1 VLPLF
6 DMNRQITKKIKREL
20 DISKNKVVLLIGQRQ
35 VGKTYELK
43 RIKRDFSIPG
53 ESLYF
58 DFEDINNQ
66 KLFTPA
72 VSVLESIIGDKN
84 KKRLLLLDE
93 IQYLEKA
100 GSVLK
105 LLHDHFPKTKIV
117 ATGSATFLLLKNIG
131 DSLYGRNLTFNMHPL
146 TFREIVGDMDN
157 GKYKIGSYNKR
168 LNKPIVSAQINN
180 LMVYGSLPEVYLE
193 NNKTRKK
200 QILKNYVSSLLFK
213 DVLEIES
220 IRMPQVFKQLLRLL
234 ALQVGNQVNPN
245 ELAQQLEINRKTVVE
260 YIKLYEKFKVIHSLE
275 ALSSNPRKEISKG
288 FKVYFSDL
296 GVRNAVIDNF
306 VQVNGRTDR
315 GGMFENLV
323 VNIFR
328 QNIDYYDLAYKMYFW
343 RTFTKAE
350 VDLILK
356 NNQTNKLLPIEI
368 KYSQDEQPS
377 RAFTQAY
384 RDRIEKTFCVN
395 KDNLWKFI

>member
-1 VLPLF
+1 M
-6 DMNRQITKKIKREL
+6 DRIITKKIKRE
-20 DISKNKVVLLIGQRQ
+20 IETSKNKVILLIGQRQ

-43 RIKRDFSIPG
+43 RIEQQFNDV
-53 ESLYF
+53 LYF

-72 VSVLESIIGDKN
+72 VSILESIIGDKN

-93 IQYLEKA
+93 IQYLEQA

-131 DSLYGRNLTFNMHPL
+131 DSLYGRNLIFNMHPL
-146 TFREIVGDMDN
+146 TPREIVGDIDN
-157 GKYKIGSYNKR
+157 GKYKIGTYNKR
-168 LNKPIVSAQINN
+168 LNKPTIDAQINN
-180 LMVYGSLPEVYLE
+180 LMIYGSLPEVYLE
-193 NNKTRKK
+193 TNKARKK

-213 DVLEIES
+213 DVLEIEG
-220 IRMPQVFKQLLRLL
+220 IRMPRVFKQLLRLL
-234 ALQVGNQVNPN
+234 ALQIGNEVNPN
-245 ELAQQLEINRKTVVE
+245 ELAGQLEINRRTVVE
-260 YIKLYEKFKVIHSLE
+260 YIKLYEKFKVIYSLE
-275 ALSSNPRKEISKG
+275 AFSNNPRKEISKG

-306 VQVNGRTDR
+306 VQVGGRTDK
-315 GGMFENLV
+315 GAMFENLV

-328 QNIDYYDLAYKMYFW
+328 QNIDYYDLIYKIYFW

-356 NNQTNKLLPIEI
+356 NNETDKLIPIEI
-368 KYSQDEQPS
+368 KYSQSERPS
-377 RAFTQAY
+377 KSFMETYQ
-384 RDRIEKTFCVN
+384 DRIKKTFCVN

>member
-1 VLPLF
+1 M
-6 DMNRQITKKIKREL
+6 DRIITKKIKRE
-20 DISKNKVVLLIGQRQ
+20 IETSKNKVILLIGQRQ

-43 RIKRDFSIPG
+43 RIEQQFNDV
-53 ESLYF
+53 LYF

-72 VSVLESIIGDKN
+72 VSILESIIGDKN

-93 IQYLEKA
+93 IQYLEQA

-131 DSLYGRNLTFNMHPL
+131 DSLYGRNLIFNMHPL
-146 TFREIVGDMDN
+146 TPREIVGDIDN
-157 GKYKIGSYNKR
+157 GKYKIGTYNKR
-168 LNKPIVSAQINN
+168 LNKPTIDAQINN
-180 LMVYGSLPEVYLE
+180 LMIYGSLPEVYLE
-193 NNKTRKK
+193 TNKARKK

-213 DVLEIES
+213 DVLEIEG
-220 IRMPQVFKQLLRLL
+220 IRMPRVFKQLLRLL
-234 ALQVGNQVNPN
+234 ALQIGNEVNPN
-245 ELAQQLEINRKTVVE
+245 ELAGQLEINRRTVVE
-260 YIKLYEKFKVIHSLE
+260 YIKLYEKFKVIYSLE
-275 ALSSNPRKEISKG
+275 AFSNNPRKEISKG

-306 VQVNGRTDR
+306 VQVGGRTDK
-315 GGMFENLV
+315 GAMFQNLV

-328 QNIDYYDLAYKMYFW
+328 QNIDYYDLVYKIYFW

-356 NNQTNKLLPIEI
+356 NNETDKLIPIEI
-368 KYSQDEQPS
+368 KYSQSERPS
-377 RAFTQAY
+377 KSFMETYQ
-384 RDRIEKTFCVN
+384 DRIKKTFCVN

>member
-1 VLPLF
+1 M
-6 DMNRQITKKIKREL
+6 DRIITKKIKRE
-20 DISKNKVVLLIGQRQ
+20 IETSKNKVILLIGQRQ

-43 RIKRDFSIPG
+43 RIEQQFNDV
-53 ESLYF
+53 LYF
-58 DFEDINNQ
+58 DFEDINNH

-72 VSVLESIIGDKN
+72 VSILESIIGDKN

-93 IQYLEKA
+93 IQYLEQA

-131 DSLYGRNLTFNMHPL
+131 DSLYGRNFIFNIHPL
-146 TFREIVGDMDN
+146 TPREIVGDIDN
-157 GKYKIGSYNKR
+157 GKYKIGTYNKR
-168 LNKPIVSAQINN
+168 LNKPTIDAQINN
-180 LMVYGSLPEVYLE
+180 LMIYGSLPEVYLE
-193 NNKTRKK
+193 TNKARKK

-213 DVLEIES
+213 DVLEIEG
-220 IRMPQVFKQLLRLL
+220 IRKPRVFKQLLRLL
-234 ALQVGNQVNPN
+234 ALQIGSEVNPN
-245 ELAQQLEINRKTVVE
+245 ELAQQLEINRRTVVE
-260 YIKLYEKFKVIHSLE
+260 YIKLYEKFKVIYSLE
-275 ALSSNPRKEISKG
+275 AFSNNPRKEISKG

-306 VQVNGRTDR
+306 VQVGSRTDK
-315 GGMFENLV
+315 GAMFENLV

-328 QNIDYYDLAYKMYFW
+328 QNIDYYDLVYKIYFW

-356 NNQTNKLLPIEI
+356 NNETDKLIPIEI
-368 KYSQDEQPS
+368 KYSQSERPS
-377 RAFTQAY
+377 KSFMETYQ
-384 RDRIEKTFCVN
+384 DRIKKTFCVN

>member
-1 VLPLF
+1 M
-6 DMNRQITKKIKREL
+6 DRIITKKIKRE
-20 DISKNKVVLLIGQRQ
+20 IETSKNKVILLIGQRQ

-43 RIKRDFSIPG
+43 RIEQQFSDV
-53 ESLYF
+53 LYF

-72 VSVLESIIGDKN
+72 VSILESIIGDKN

-93 IQYLEKA
+93 IQYLEQA

-131 DSLYGRNLTFNMHPL
+131 DSLYGRNFIFNIHPL
-146 TFREIVGDMDN
+146 TPREIVGDIDN
-157 GKYKIGSYNKR
+157 DKYKIGTYNKR
-168 LNKPIVSAQINN
+168 LNKPTIDAQINN
-180 LMVYGSLPEVYLE
+180 LMIYGSLPEVYLE
-193 NNKTRKK
+193 TNKARKK

-213 DVLEIES
+213 DVLEIEG
-220 IRMPQVFKQLLRLL
+220 IRKPRVFKQLLRLL
-234 ALQVGNQVNPN
+234 ALQIGSEVNPN
-245 ELAQQLEINRKTVVE
+245 ELAQQLEINRRTVVE
-260 YIKLYEKFKVIHSLE
+260 YIKLYEKFKVIYSLE
-275 ALSSNPRKEISKG
+275 AFSNNPRKEISKG

-306 VQVNGRTDR
+306 VQVGSRTDK
-315 GGMFENLV
+315 GAMFENLV

-328 QNIDYYDLAYKMYFW
+328 QNIDYYDLVYKIYFW

-356 NNQTNKLLPIEI
+356 NNETDKLIPIEI
-368 KYSQDEQPS
+368 KYSQSERLSKSFMETYQ
-377 RAFTQAY
+377 
-384 RDRIEKTFCVN
+384 DRIKKTFCVN

>member
-1 VLPLF
+1 
-6 DMNRQITKKIKREL
+6 MNRIITKKIKRE
-20 DISKNKVVLLIGQRQ
+20 IETSKNKVILLIGQRQ

-43 RIKRDFSIPG
+43 RIEQQFNDV
-53 ESLYF
+53 LYF

-72 VSVLESIIGDKN
+72 VSILESIIGDKN

-93 IQYLEKA
+93 IQYLEQA

-131 DSLYGRNLTFNMHPL
+131 DSLYGRNLIFNMHPL
-146 TFREIVGDMDN
+146 TPREIVGDIDN
-157 GKYKIGSYNKR
+157 GKYKIGTYNKR
-168 LNKPIVSAQINN
+168 LNKPTIDAQINN
-180 LMVYGSLPEVYLE
+180 LMIYGSLPEVYLE
-193 NNKTRKK
+193 TNKARKK

-213 DVLEIES
+213 DVLEIEG
-220 IRMPQVFKQLLRLL
+220 IRMPRVFKQLLRLL
-234 ALQVGNQVNPN
+234 ALQIGNEVNPN
-245 ELAQQLEINRKTVVE
+245 ELAGQLEINRRTVVE
-260 YIKLYEKFKVIHSLE
+260 YIKLYEKFKVIYSLE
-275 ALSSNPRKEISKG
+275 AFSNNPRKEISKG

-306 VQVNGRTDR
+306 VQVGGRTDK
-315 GGMFENLV
+315 GAMFENLV

-328 QNIDYYDLAYKMYFW
+328 QNIDYYDLIYKIYFW

-356 NNQTNKLLPIEI
+356 NNETDKLIPIEI
-368 KYSQDEQPS
+368 KYSQSERPS
-377 RAFTQAY
+377 KSFMETYQ
-384 RDRIEKTFCVN
+384 DRIKKTFCVN

>member
-1 VLPLF
+1 M
-6 DMNRQITKKIKREL
+6 DRIITKKIKRE
-20 DISKNKVVLLIGQRQ
+20 IETSKNKVILLIGQRQ

-43 RIKRDFSIPG
+43 RIEQQFSDV
-53 ESLYF
+53 LYF

-72 VSVLESIIGDKN
+72 VSILESIIGDKN

-93 IQYLEKA
+93 IQYLEQA

-131 DSLYGRNLTFNMHPL
+131 DSLYGRNFIFNIHPL
-146 TFREIVGDMDN
+146 TPREIVGDIDN
-157 GKYKIGSYNKR
+157 GKYKIGTYNKR
-168 LNKPIVSAQINN
+168 LNKPTIDAQINN
-180 LMVYGSLPEVYLE
+180 LMIYGSLPEVYLE
-193 NNKTRKK
+193 TNKARKK

-213 DVLEIES
+213 DVLEIEG
-220 IRMPQVFKQLLRLL
+220 IRKPRVFKQLLRLL
-234 ALQVGNQVNPN
+234 ALQIGSEVNPN
-245 ELAQQLEINRKTVVE
+245 ELAQQLEINRRTVVE
-260 YIKLYEKFKVIHSLE
+260 YIKLYEKFKVIYSLE
-275 ALSSNPRKEISKG
+275 AFSNNPRKEISKG

-306 VQVNGRTDR
+306 VQVGSRTDK
-315 GGMFENLV
+315 GAMFENLV

-328 QNIDYYDLAYKMYFW
+328 QNIDYYDLVYKIYFW

-356 NNQTNKLLPIEI
+356 NNETDKLIPIEI
-368 KYSQDEQPS
+368 KYSQSERLSKSFMETYQ
-377 RAFTQAY
+377 
-384 RDRIEKTFCVN
+384 DRIKKTFCVN

>member
-1 VLPLF
+1 
-6 DMNRQITKKIKREL
+6 MNRIITKKIKRE
-20 DISKNKVVLLIGQRQ
+20 IETSKNKVILLIGQRQ

-43 RIKRDFSIPG
+43 RIEQQFSDV
-53 ESLYF
+53 LYF

-72 VSVLESIIGDKN
+72 VSILESIIGDKN

-93 IQYLEKA
+93 IQYLEQA

-131 DSLYGRNLTFNMHPL
+131 DSLYGRNFIFNIHPL
-146 TFREIVGDMDN
+146 TPREIVGDIDN
-157 GKYKIGSYNKR
+157 GKYKIGTYNKR
-168 LNKPIVSAQINN
+168 LNKPTIDAQINN
-180 LMVYGSLPEVYLE
+180 LMIYGSLPEVYLE
-193 NNKTRKK
+193 TNKARKK

-213 DVLEIES
+213 DVLEIEG
-220 IRMPQVFKQLLRLL
+220 IRKPRVFKQLLRLL
-234 ALQVGNQVNPN
+234 ALQIGNEVNPN
-245 ELAQQLEINRKTVVE
+245 ELAGQLEINRRTVVE
-260 YIKLYEKFKVIHSLE
+260 YIKLYEKFKVIYSLE
-275 ALSSNPRKEISKG
+275 AFSNNPRKEISKG

-306 VQVNGRTDR
+306 VQVGGRTDK
-315 GGMFENLV
+315 GAMFENLV

-328 QNIDYYDLAYKMYFW
+328 QNIDYYDLIYKIYFW

-356 NNQTNKLLPIEI
+356 NNETDKLIPIEI
-368 KYSQDEQPS
+368 KYSQSERPS
-377 RAFTQAY
+377 KSFMETYQ
-384 RDRIEKTFCVN
+384 DRIKKTFCVN